1 MSVNQH
7 LLVLDS
13 EQKRAHPDKV
23 YVEIHVFVQ
32 QWLEFE
38 VTQSVA

>member
-13 EQKRAHPDKV
+13 EQKRASPDKV
-23 YVEIHVFVQ
+23 YVEIPTFVQ
-32 QWLEFE
+32 QYVESE
-38 VTQSVA
+38 VKQPAV